1 MSLHLHIILFLAWI
15 VFAYRDIYPL
25 LTRTLTPVDV
35 LHAPAWLTWTR
46 LALLTVAA
54 AVVPALQPRR
64 YFHLLS
70 ASSSAQPRSVEAET
84 PDNTVS

>member
-1 MSLHLHIILFLAWI
+1 MSLHLHVILFLAWI

-25 LTRTLTPVDV
+25 LTKHLTPVDV

-64 YFHLLS
+64 YFHLLTPK
-70 ASSSAQPRSVEAET
+70 SSDHAYAVETET
-84 PDNTVS
+84 PDQTVS